1 MGASGF
7 LGCYMIDVCS
17 GNPKTSLILWL
28 AADTV
33 TVRIYGVEVVGE
45 RGMTEVKGAG

>member
-1 MGASGF
+1 MGAGGF
-7 LGCYMIDVCS
+7 LGCYVIDVRS
-17 GNPKTSLILWL
+17 GDPKTSLIFGL

-45 RGMTEVKGAG
+45 RGMTEVKSAR